1 MDGKRN
7 PTSSEV
13 AILIVEDSPTQA
25 AQLEYILEQHGY
37 QVSVS
42 KNGKE
47 ALTSISGHKPTIVIS
62 DISMPEMDGYQLCQ
76 RIKTDEN
83 LKDIPV
89 ILLTSLSDSKDIMRG
104 LDCGADNFITKPYDE
119 DYLLARVEYFLSN
132 WELRKSTR
140 VQMGVEI
147 FFAGQRHFI
156 NPDRLQILDL
166 LLATY
171 ETAVQKNQQL
181 IKTQDESRALNEQLE
196 EKVAER
202 TTALIAENAERKRA
216 EEEIKKLNA
225 ELERR
230 VIERTSELA
239 AANKELE
246 AFSYSVSHDLR
257 APLRSIDGFSQALL
271 EDYTNKL
278 DEQGQDYLRRVRAA
292 SQRMGQLI
300 DDLLALARVT
310 RSEMR
315 REEVDL
321 SALAQVVA
329 AELQHSQPERQVE
342 FVIAPGVVVNG
353 DAGLLRVVLENLL
366 GNAWKFTGKKA
377 QARIEFG
384 VSEHNGK
391 PTYFIRDNGAGFN
404 LAYADRLFGAFQR
417 LHSGKEFSG
426 TGVGLATVQRII
438 HRHGGKVWAQGAV
451 EQGATFHFTL

>member
-1 MDGKRN
+1 M
-7 PTSSEV
+7 
-13 AILIVEDSPTQA
+13 
-25 AQLEYILEQHGY
+25 
-37 QVSVS
+37 
-42 KNGKE
+42 
-47 ALTSISGHKPTIVIS
+47 
-62 DISMPEMDGYQLCQ
+62 
-76 RIKTDEN
+76 
-83 LKDIPV
+83 
-89 ILLTSLSDSKDIMRG
+89 
-104 LDCGADNFITKPYDE
+104 
-119 DYLLARVEYFLSN
+119 
-132 WELRKSTR
+132 
-140 VQMGVEI
+140 
-147 FFAGQRHFI
+147 
-156 NPDRLQILDL
+156 
-166 LLATY
+166 
-171 ETAVQKNQQL
+171 
-181 IKTQDESRALNEQLE
+181 
-196 EKVAER
+196 
-202 TTALIAENAERKRA
+202 
-216 EEEIKKLNA
+216 
-225 ELERR
+225 
-230 VIERTSELA
+230 
-239 AANKELE
+239 
-246 AFSYSVSHDLR
+246 R

-271 EDYTNKL
+271 EVYTNKL

-300 DDLLALARVT
+300 DDLLALSRVT

-417 LHSGKEFSG
+417 LHSGEEFSG

-438 HRHGGKVWAQGAV
+438 HRHGGKVWAQGEV